1 MTISRFNVFLLVFV
15 LTVSIAQL
23 AVAQTIV
30 LENSGADVMTTGDNL
45 DGIDSGSVPAVV
57 SVFENG
63 GLNITVSGIGG
74 TGSGSNELNSLLN
87 SLGID
92 NSGETAA
99 AGDDSDQFDSAF
111 NESVTFQ
118 FDQAVVITEL
128 DFVGFEA
135 DETFV
140 FGGTTINTIDLAN
153 NTTDI
158 FNFVTPLSIPAFTD
172 FSLAATAGT
181 IGIEAITLTTESAPV
196 VPEPGSFSLLGLVG
210 LIGLATKRRK

>member
-23 AVAQTIV
+23 AVAQPIV
-30 LENSGADVMTTGDNL
+30 LQNSGADLTTGDNL

-57 SVFENG
+57 SVFEIG

-74 TGSGSNELNSLLN
+74 TGSGSNELNSLAN

-92 NSGETAA
+92 NSGETVA

-158 FNFVTPLSIPAFTD
+158 FNFETPLSIPAFTD
-172 FSLAATAGT
+172 FSLAATVGT

>member
-1 MTISRFNVFLLVFV
+1 MTVSRFNVFLLVFV

-30 LENSGADVMTTGDNL
+30 LENGREDLTTGDNL
-45 DGIDSGSVPAVV
+45 DGIESVPVTASVV
-57 SVFENG
+57 EIA

-74 TGSGSNELNSLLN
+74 TGSGSNELNSLAD
-87 SLGID
+87 SLGVD
-92 NSGETAA
+92 TSGVTLGE
-99 AGDDSDQFDSAF
+99 GDDSDQFDSAF

-128 DFVGFEA
+128 NFVGFEA

>member
-30 LENSGADVMTTGDNL
+30 LQNSGADLTTGDNL

-57 SVFENG
+57 SVFEIG

-74 TGSGSNELNSLLN
+74 TGSGSNELNSLVN

-118 FDQAVVITEL
+118 FDQAVVITQL

-140 FGGTTINTIDLAN
+140 FGGATIDTIDLAN

-158 FNFVTPLSIPAFTD
+158 FNFETPLSIPAFTD

>member
-1 MTISRFNVFLLVFV
+1 MTVSRFNVFLLVFV

-23 AVAQTIV
+23 AVAQPIV
-30 LENSGADVMTTGDNL
+30 LQNSGADLTTGDNL

-57 SVFENG
+57 SVFEIG

-74 TGSGSNELNSLLN
+74 TGSGSNELNSLAN
-87 SLGID
+87 SLGVD
-92 NSGETAA
+92 NSGVTPE

-118 FDQAVVITEL
+118 FDQAVVITQL

-140 FGGTTINTIDLAN
+140 FGGATINTIDLAN

>member
-23 AVAQTIV
+23 AVAQPIV
-30 LENSGADVMTTGDNL
+30 LQNSGADLTTGDNL

-57 SVFENG
+57 SVFEIG

-74 TGSGSNELNSLLN
+74 TGSGSNELNSLAN
-87 SLGID
+87 SLGVN
-92 NSGETAA
+92 NSGVTVA

-118 FDQAVVITEL
+118 FDQAVVITQL

-140 FGGTTINTIDLAN
+140 FGGATINTIDLAN